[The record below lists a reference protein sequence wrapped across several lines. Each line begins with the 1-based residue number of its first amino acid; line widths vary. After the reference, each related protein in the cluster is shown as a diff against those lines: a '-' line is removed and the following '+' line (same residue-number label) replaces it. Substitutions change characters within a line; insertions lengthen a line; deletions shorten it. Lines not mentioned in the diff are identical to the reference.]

1 MQKNFNMPK
10 AILEFNLPEEEQE
23 HRDALE
29 GTAWKVAMWDL
40 DQTLRNAIKHGCDQ
54 CEDNKYSA
62 FEYIRKDL
70 YEILEHHK
78 LILD

>member
-1 MQKNFNMPK
+1 MPK
-10 AILEFNLPEEEQE
+10 AILEFNLPEEEEQ
-23 HRDALE
+23 HKDALE

-40 DQTLRNAIKHGCDQ
+40 DQTLRNATKYGCDQ

-62 FEYIRKDL
+62 FEYIRKEL
-70 YEILEHHK
+70 YGILEHHK

>member
-1 MQKNFNMPK
+1 MPK
-10 AILEFNLPEEEQE
+10 AILEFNLPEEQQE
-23 HRDALE
+23 HKDALD

-70 YEILEHHK
+70 YQILEHHK

>member
-1 MQKNFNMPK
+1 MK

-29 GTAWKVAMWDL
+29 GPAWKQATWDIHYV
-40 DQTLRNAIKHGCDQ
+40 LRNAIKHGCDQ
-54 CEDNKYSA
+54 CEDNRA
-62 FEYIRKDL
+62 ATFEYIRKEL

-78 LILD
+78 LLLD